1 MKRTYKSTHTTCTL
15 YIIHRLPHNSPCC
28 TRTGNLSD
36 PVTSQSFQEIQHL
49 HLMNSTLRIFKAA
62 YRSSFAFIRFT
73 SFSPRY
79 IRGMSNKPDEFRRTV
94 FIRWSST
101 HKMSYLLVIFM
112 PITIIA
118 NSGVFTAIPRPA
130 ASPFSIKELP
140 IQRGPCHLIN
150 STMRQDRIIFKPHNQ
165 STNSVSSTYPSAIT
179 GIC

>member
-1 MKRTYKSTHTTCTL
+1 
-15 YIIHRLPHNSPCC
+15 
-28 TRTGNLSD
+28 
-36 PVTSQSFQEIQHL
+36 
-49 HLMNSTLRIFKAA
+49 MNSTLRIFKAA

-150 STMRQDRIIFKPHNQ
+150 STMRRTESYSSHTINLRIQFLQRTQVRSRESAKRIANSITMSHLMNPSNQPKSVNPLRTLESPQQDAVFA
-165 STNSVSSTYPSAIT
+165 VY
-179 GIC
+179 CLL

>member
-36 PVTSQSFQEIQHL
+36 PVTSQSFHEIQHL

-62 YRSSFAFIRFT
+62 YRGSLLLFDLRRF
-73 SFSPRY
+73 FLRY
-79 IRGMSNKPDEFRRTV
+79 ILGMSNKPDEFRRNV

-150 STMRQDRIIFKPHNQ
+150 STMRQDRIIFKSHNQ